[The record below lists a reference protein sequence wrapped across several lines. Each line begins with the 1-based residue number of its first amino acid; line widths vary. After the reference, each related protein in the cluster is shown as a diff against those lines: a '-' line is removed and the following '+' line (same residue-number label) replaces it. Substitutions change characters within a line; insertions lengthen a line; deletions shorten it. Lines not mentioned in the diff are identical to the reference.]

1 MSEITK
7 KEEGTFLMLF
17 NRNGYVL
24 NFSTADFDVF
34 TTNSIGVALCNKYGL
49 SKGKSLIAYLNSATY
64 SEREKLLLDLFH
76 YYEDNM
82 QHEYDKDYENF
93 FCYNGYDERYA
104 RIYQKCKGIVE
115 RIEGTSSVISQTADN
130 LKRKF
135 SSEYMSQQIELM
147 ISMQSTNPTNAI
159 GAAKELIESCCKTI
173 LEFEGCTV
181 DKDWEVPRLVD
192 ETFKHFHLMPKNISD
207 DVKGAKSIK
216 AILGNLKAI
225 AQGVAELRNLY
236 GSGHGKSSSYKGLES
251 RHASLAIGSSTT
263 LVRFLWD
270 SYERHHNNEVN

>member
-1 MSEITK
+1 MKLSDIEIGTIVNFLN
-7 KEEGTFLMLF
+7 EG
-17 NRNGYVL
+17 GYVL
-24 NFSTADFDVF
+24 DFSTADFDAF
-34 TTNSIGVALCNKYGL
+34 TYKSIGVPLCETYRL
-49 SKGKSLIAYLNSATY
+49 SKGKSLIAYINDAKY
-64 SEREKLLLDLFH
+64 EDKIKLLSDLIK
-76 YYEDNM
+76 YYELSSMNEHDEENRKNRAVA
-82 QHEYDKDYENF
+82 YKKCRGILDKAGGTMVMTATAETLKEAFDSDY
-93 FCYNGYDERYA
+93 
-104 RIYQKCKGIVE
+104 
-115 RIEGTSSVISQTADN
+115 ISAQIDLMLN
-130 LKRKF
+130 LKD
-135 SSEYMSQQIELM
+135 E
-147 ISMQSTNPTNAI
+147 NPTEAI
-159 GAAKELIESCCKTI
+159 GKAKELIESCCKTI
-173 LEFEGCTV
+173 LELEGCSV

>member
-1 MSEITK
+1 MKEHDEENRKNRAVAYK
-7 KEEGTFLMLF
+7 KCRGILDKAGGTMVMTATAETLKEAFDSDYISAQIDLML
-17 NRNGYVL
+17 
-24 NFSTADFDVF
+24 
-34 TTNSIGVALCNKYGL
+34 
-49 SKGKSLIAYLNSATY
+49 
-64 SEREKLLLDLFH
+64 
-76 YYEDNM
+76 
-82 QHEYDKDYENF
+82 
-93 FCYNGYDERYA
+93 
-104 RIYQKCKGIVE
+104 
-115 RIEGTSSVISQTADN
+115 N
-130 LKRKF
+130 LKDG
-135 SSEYMSQQIELM
+135 
-147 ISMQSTNPTNAI
+147 NPTEAI
-159 GAAKELIESCCKTI
+159 GKAKELIESCCKTI